1 MGAEKLF
8 HILCQRIKNCWAIS
22 LAPGNTFKLK
32 MAPLENS
39 LAAPSDVK
47 DTSQCIPAI
56 LQAAVYIRQ
65 METYVH
71 AVLVCYR
78 QWQCYPWER
87 NPNWF
92 KKCFHRRAMQYH
104 SAIKEHY
111 KKQTAEVTHTAG
123 SMRLQTGGWWTQAG
137 MRVCLVIYTFTLGN
151 PDHCKVFISTHR
163 LDWCFQ
169 KGGRKHLWMVRL

>member
-1 MGAEKLF
+1 MYRHACEDSAYKRLEEGLQSPSTGAISSFEQPHMGAEKLV

-47 DTSQCIPAI
+47 DNSRCIPAI

-92 KKCFHRRAMQYH
+92 KKCFHRLAMQYL

-123 SMRLQTGGWWTQAG
+123 SMRLQTGGW
-137 MRVCLVIYTFTLGN
+137 
-151 PDHCKVFISTHR
+151 
-163 LDWCFQ
+163 
-169 KGGRKHLWMVRL
+169 